1 MKKLIFTTLFTVL
14 SIFTVSAQK
23 NDETVTKLFQNY
35 LSIKNALVLDN
46 SDGASKSANEFI
58 KSASMIDMKVLSEGN
73 LNLLKKDASQIADS
87 RSIDSQREIFGHLS
101 QNMIALT
108 KDFKLADKSVFV
120 MYCPM
125 ADASWLSSEKVIKNP
140 FYGSSMIS
148 CGSVKSEIK

>member
-14 SIFTVSAQK
+14 SVFTISAQK
-23 NDETVTKLFQNY
+23 NDASISKLFQNY
-35 LSIKNALVLDN
+35 LSIKNALVSDN
-46 SDGASKSANEFI
+46 SDAASKAANDFI

-73 LNLLKKDASQIADS
+73 IDVLRKDASQIADS

-101 QNMIALT
+101 QNMIVLS
-108 KDFKLADKSVFV
+108 KNFKLADKSVFV

-125 ADASWLSSEKVIKNP
+125 ADANWLSSEKVVKNP